1 MNLKE
6 IVNVVNI
13 LLFRLKLLKNGMMR
27 LKSDGLSSL
36 SYRCLKVE
44 ERPLY
49 TWISVDLDSFF
60 NDISHFSDNVG
71 RNYFEI
77 TFLSVLFVFLFPCR
91 KRQKKCTGKIN
102 R

>member
-1 MNLKE
+1 
-6 IVNVVNI
+6 
-13 LLFRLKLLKNGMMR
+13 MMR

-60 NDISHFSDNVG
+60 NGISHLSDNVG
-71 RNYFEI
+71 HIFFVKIYLF
-77 TFLSVLFVFLFPCR
+77 VLFVFLFYCR
-91 KRQKKCTGKIN
+91 KRQKKCTGKMN